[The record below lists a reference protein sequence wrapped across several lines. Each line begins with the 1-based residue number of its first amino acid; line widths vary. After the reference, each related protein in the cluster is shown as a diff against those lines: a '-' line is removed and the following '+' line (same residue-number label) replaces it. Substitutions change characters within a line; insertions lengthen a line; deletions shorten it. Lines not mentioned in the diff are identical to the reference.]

1 MPKDAVTYTNFC
13 KAKDNPN
20 GVSGR
25 RFFILGSLDNDFAK
39 PQALKQPND
48 NNEREKYRR

>member
-1 MPKDAVTYTNFC
+1 MPKDAAAYTNFC
-13 KAKDNPN
+13 KAKGNPN

-25 RFFILGSLDNDFAK
+25 RFFILGSQDNDFAK
-39 PQALKQPND
+39 PHALNQPKD